1 MKRKSKETETPE
13 KTILV
18 GTYRKDQLEKWIL
31 PRGLYNYA
39 IHGGDAAIRA
49 AAPFVSELWL
59 YAGKKNKL
67 RFSAS
72 FDREVSAAEL
82 DTLGYPRGK
91 DKPHAERYLLFRVE
105 KIDESSATKNTK
117 ETKETSHEVH
127 KVREAKTSRRAAER
141 QSSRAGR
148 PGEPRPRILV
158 RLTDFKRSATK
169 LAEIRRA
176 MAELSDAKK
185 AKDAKPFSNLDF
197 LPDDILS
204 DWSDRLCVCEAGEQ
218 LDFDSILGKPFLPEI
233 KPTRNMATRLSK
245 VVGSE
250 DGSLRCIDLFSGA
263 GGLSEGLSEAGFH
276 SLFAAEIVPT
286 YAKTYEFNHRGAQVT
301 TADIRTLDANEIR
314 EQLGI
319 ERGALDLIAGGPPCQ
334 GFSINAPVR
343 SILDQR
349 NHLFKEYLRFVD
361 AFQPR
366 CILIENVPGLVSF
379 EDGKTLHA
387 ILDALAELGY
397 GADVRILGA
406 AYYGVPQ
413 MRWGTIIIGTRGR
426 ELPPEAFPD
435 PICHAPIEPNFTST
449 FDGHSLLK
457 IPTAE
462 KSSKFTTVKEAIGDL
477 PPLQNGEHGSMV
489 KDYPMPPQCDYQ
501 RRARRGSTGIHN
513 HEAPRLSAINVKR
526 MSYIHPGGNWTDI
539 PDDLLPRGMQQARK
553 SDHTK
558 RYGRV
563 RPDGLAS
570 TILTKCDPHW
580 GAYIHY
586 SQDRSFTVREAARI
600 QSFPDHYIF
609 LGSMAEQFAQVGNA
623 VPPML
628 AQAIGVS
635 IKSILERRV

>member
-1 MKRKSKETETPE
+1 MKRKSKAPETPE

-18 GTYRKDQLEKWIL
+18 GTYRKDQLQKWIL
-31 PRGLYNYA
+31 PKGFYNYA
-39 IHGGDAAIRA
+39 IHAEDTAIRA
-49 AAPFVSELWL
+49 AAADVCELWL
-59 YAGKKNKL
+59 YLGKAAKR
-67 RFSAS
+67 RFFAT
-72 FDREVSAAEL
+72 FEREVSVPELAEM
-82 DTLGYPRGK
+82 GYPRSK
-91 DKPHAERYLLFRVE
+91 AKPHADRYLLFRVAPLE
-105 KIDESSATKNTK
+105 DDGFQRRGA
-117 ETKETSHEVH
+117 
-127 KVREAKTSRRAAER
+127 EAQRLNGGGASL
-141 QSSRAGR
+141 
-148 PGEPRPRILV
+148 PGEPRILV
-158 RLTDFKRSATK
+158 RLEDFEHDEEELKAK
-169 LAEIRRA
+169 LAKLFGGA
-176 MAELSDAKK
+176 KAGKTAESE
-185 AKDAKPFSNLDF
+185 KPFSYLDC
-197 LPDDILS
+197 LPDDLLS
-204 DWSDRLCVCEAGEQ
+204 DWAENLCVCEAAEQ
-218 LDFDSILGKPFLPEI
+218 LDFDSILGKPFLPDI
-233 KPTRNMATRLSK
+233 KPIRNMATRLSK
-245 VVGSE
+245 AVESE
-250 DGSLRCIDLFSGA
+250 DGALRCIDLFSGA

-301 TADIRTLDANEIR
+301 TADIRTLDAAEIR
-314 EQLGI
+314 DQLGI

-413 MRWGTIIIGTRGR
+413 MRWRTIIIGTRGR

-457 IPTAE
+457 IPSAE
-462 KSSKFTTVKEAIGDL
+462 MSSKFTTVKEAIGDL
-477 PPLQNGEHGSMV
+477 PPLQNGEHGSTV
-489 KDYPMPPQCDYQ
+489 KDYPIPPQCDYQ
-501 RRARRGSTGIHN
+501 QRARRGSTGIHN